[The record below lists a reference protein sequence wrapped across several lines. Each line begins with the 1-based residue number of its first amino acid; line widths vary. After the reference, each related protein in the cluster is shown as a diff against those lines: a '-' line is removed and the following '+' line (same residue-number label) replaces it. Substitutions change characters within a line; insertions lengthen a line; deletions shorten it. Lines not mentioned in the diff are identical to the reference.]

1 VCGPFLTAF
10 DFARAVRKKRKKRKK
25 GYFMAR
31 PTKLTTD
38 LRGTVV
44 TTIRTGATIADAA
57 KASGVHPLT
66 VRGWLRRDPSFAA
79 DVRQAEHDARSA
91 MLAVVTDATDW
102 RFASVILERRW
113 PSAFG
118 GFAVTD
124 PAGDPVALSA
134 ASPAVARLRARLARL
149 IEGDSVLR
157 ARRDA

>member
-1 VCGPFLTAF
+1 
-10 DFARAVRKKRKKRKK
+10 
-25 GYFMAR
+25 MAR
-31 PTKLTTD
+31 PTKLTTG

-44 TTIRTGATIADAA
+44 TTIRTGATVADAA

-102 RFASVILERRW
+102 RFAAIILERRW

-118 GFAVTD
+118 GVVVTD
-124 PAGDPVALSA
+124 PAGDPVSLSV
-134 ASPAVARLRARLARL
+134 ASPAVARLRSRLARL

-157 ARRDA
+157 AHRNN